1 MCIYLQS
8 QNPTVR
14 VRCILLHR
22 CYLISA
28 KCRSDFFLTAGVSST
43 EGEGMRLRSLD
54 DAPSNGKFYL
64 QTSNRCFVAVKLV
77 FVKLLR
83 MKNFR
88 AFDLKVKKFRKN
100 HCQVLI
106 MSFIWITCRIEY
118 SRINKYPVVK
128 HLVVLYMHK

>member
-1 MCIYLQS
+1 MYLFTKS
-8 QNPTVR
+8 KSYCR
-14 VRCILLHR
+14 VRCILLHQ

-43 EGEGMRLRSLD
+43 ERKGGGDGVTKRPLD
-54 DAPSNGKFYL
+54 DAPSNGTFDL

-88 AFDLKVKKFRKN
+88 AFDLKV
-100 HCQVLI
+100 
-106 MSFIWITCRIEY
+106 
-118 SRINKYPVVK
+118 
-128 HLVVLYMHK
+128 